1 MSELDLSDPGRYK
14 LIDTY
19 NDNKA
24 IDVHILIEQ
33 VNKGRWQKAYAETIA
48 EYIKCGGGKAV
59 EFLAYIIE
67 NKDSTN
73 HLLGS
78 QIELSENS
86 GVSLS
91 IVSRTLVLLKKK
103 NLIKQVRNGCYMVYP
118 KLMANG
124 NKIAGAVMLRH
135 WGEL

>member
-1 MSELDLSDPGRYK
+1 MPDLDLNTPGRYS
-14 LIDTY
+14 LIDTHTGE
-19 NDNKA
+19 A

-59 EFLAYIIE
+59 DFLAYIIE
-67 NKDSTN
+67 NKDHEN
-73 HLLGS
+73 NLHGS
-78 QIELSENS
+78 QKELSEKS
-86 GVSLS
+86 GVSLT
-91 IVSRTLVLLKKK
+91 IVSRTLVLLKNK

-124 NKIAGAVMLRH
+124 NKLAGAVLLRH
-135 WGEL
+135 WGDL